1 VLDQKVK
8 RTFPT
13 GPFITADRF
22 DGLPR
27 DRVTC
32 PHRQFVV
39 LLDRQPAG
47 ARDRFRV
54 SRQTA
59 IAVGHEPQ
67 AAAQRSSDIQG
78 LPAEVTLSTCACGC
92 CLSIIAGAKRRS
104 WTLRAPSAPS
114 PIPWPIEPSSRP
126 PFCVLHKE
134 RGYWLEP
141 IHTASSRPRSS
152 KEGDQLPFD
161 PRPVRPEVRVGRVRR
176 ETEVMT

>member
-1 VLDQKVK
+1 VLDQKVT

-54 SRQTA
+54 SRQAA

-78 LPAEVTLSTCACGC
+78 LPAQPSLKADIDHKELFPAVTNPAAPGA
-92 CLSIIAGAKRRS
+92 IAGAPVS
-104 WTLRAPSAPS
+104 DSAASADP
-114 PIPWPIEPSSRP
+114 SRP
-126 PFCVLHKE
+126 LADAVRAMLADAARRQ
-134 RGYWLEP
+134 RGP
-141 IHTASSRPRSS
+141 
-152 KEGDQLPFD
+152 K
-161 PRPVRPEVRVGRVRR
+161 
-176 ETEVMT
+176 

>member
-1 VLDQKVK
+1 VLDQKVT

-13 GPFITADRF
+13 GPFTTADRF
-22 DGLPR
+22 DGLPQ

-47 ARDRFRV
+47 ARDRFCV

-78 LPAEVTLSTCACGC
+78 LPAQPSLKADIDDKELFPVVTNPAAPGA
-92 CLSIIAGAKRRS
+92 IAGAPVSDSADSADLADAVRAMLACAARRQ
-104 WTLRAPSAPS
+104 
-114 PIPWPIEPSSRP
+114 
-126 PFCVLHKE
+126 
-134 RGYWLEP
+134 RGP
-141 IHTASSRPRSS
+141 
-152 KEGDQLPFD
+152 K
-161 PRPVRPEVRVGRVRR
+161 
-176 ETEVMT
+176 